1 MLIIETLPLLRQQ
14 IRRLRMEGKRVALV
28 PTMGNLHDGHM
39 KLVDEAKARAD
50 VVVVSIF
57 VNPMQFDRPEDLAR
71 YPRTLQEDC
80 EKLNKRKVD
89 LVFAPSV
96 KEIYPNG
103 TETHTYV
110 DVPGLSTM
118 LEGASRPGHF
128 RGVSTIVSKLFNLVQ
143 PDIACFGEKDFQQL
157 ALIRKMVA
165 DMGFDIEIIGVP
177 IMRAKDGLALSSRN
191 GYLTAEQRKIAPGLY
206 KVLSS
211 IADKLQA
218 GERDLDEIIAIA
230 GQELNEKGFRADDIQ
245 IRDADTLLEV
255 SENSKR
261 AVILVAA
268 WLGDARLIDNK
279 MVFPRHSFTQKT
291 QGQSYLL
298 ESLFISLLKSLLFK
312 PLRQRLP
319 GFSPCLYFHMFP

>member
-165 DMGFDIEIIGVP
+165 DMDFDIEIVGVP

-245 IRDADTLLEV
+245 IRDADTLQEV
-255 SENSKR
+255 SKNSKR

-279 MVFPRHSFTQKT
+279 MVE
-291 QGQSYLL
+291 LA
-298 ESLFISLLKSLLFK
+298 
-312 PLRQRLP
+312 
-319 GFSPCLYFHMFP
+319 